1 MRALIIEDDALIGML
16 LQKLLAEMGHEVCAT
31 ATSEAAAVDAAL
43 RHKPDLM
50 IVDAR
55 LGRGSGI
62 AAVVEIL
69 RDGYVPH
76 VFVSGDQP
84 ARIKEQCPNSVVLQ
98 KPFSQSE
105 FARAIQSA
113 LDAAAP

>member
-16 LQKLLAEMGHEVCAT
+16 LQELLAEMGHEVCAT
-31 ATSEAAAVDAAL
+31 ATSETDAVDAAL
-43 RHKPDLM
+43 RHRPDLM

-62 AAVVEIL
+62 AAAMKTL
-69 RDGYVPH
+69 RGAYVPH
-76 VFVSGDQP
+76 VFVSGDLP
-84 ARIKEQCPNSVVLQ
+84 SRIKESCPNSVVLQ

-105 FARAIQSA
+105 FARAIQS
-113 LDAAAP
+113 